1 MSTIVYRILAARAGE
16 PCQGGNAAAL
26 SHYLSGVNDVRKG
39 HYRPSFLRGWQMKHV
54 YEVKVYY
61 ADTDSYGVVWHGAYI
76 KWFEQGRVEFSN
88 MVGIEFEEL
97 DKLNISLPVVDM
109 NVRYKSPARFNDI
122 LIVETELQEIKHT
135 RILFNTTIKDKK
147 TDVVFVNSTVTIV
160 PVDQNGRLL
169 RKIPDYLLEK
179 YSKVL

>member
-1 MSTIVYRILAARAGE
+1 MIYKKGIIGQTILGI
-16 PCQGGNAAAL
+16 
-26 SHYLSGVNDVRKG
+26 
-39 HYRPSFLRGWQMKHV
+39 WIMKHV

-109 NVRYKSPARFNDI
+109 NIRYKRPARFNDI
-122 LIVETELQEIKHT
+122 LVVETELQEIKNT
-135 RILFNTTIKDKK
+135 RIIFNTIIKDKK

-160 PVDQNGRLL
+160 PVDKNGRLL
-169 RKIPDYLLEK
+169 RKIPDYLLK
-179 YSKVL
+179 NYSKALAKPISS